1 MCRWGSILGCILWLG
16 AGCSGG
22 DGNTCERS
30 DDCVAGFSCNQEGRC
45 VAAAP
50 LAIATTSLRI
60 ATVDVPY
67 SEQLEA
73 AGGIQPY
80 GDWTLGDGAPAWL
93 QIDADSGA
101 LGGTADVAGSQ
112 LAVPV
117 AVTDAS
123 AGGGQTVE
131 RELALNVVE
140 CVEGA
145 PAVCFEPR
153 EGKCMQGSRTCSDG
167 VWGACGD
174 LAHSSHIDHCGP
186 DCGACDMAVADGCHL
201 GSCTCGAAQACTG
214 DDRCCLQQCADAHD
228 DDNCGSCG
236 HACADA
242 VAHAD
247 NPHCEN
253 GACDYDHCHAEY
265 LDCDGDRSNGCETLR
280 SMDNCPACG
289 VACGDPEWHATGMV
303 CAPFGPDDHYRCQY
317 EACEFGYYDCNNDE
331 EQGDF
336 EVDGCE
342 KDYDR
347 YNCTGCD
354 ESCAEHDDGD
364 ICVADEESEVLFCGC
379 LGEDGEPNN
388 DACKDNGQCCG
399 STCFPRDHSEH
410 CGSCFNSCLVHPNG
424 PVCVSD
430 YDGTCGCEVHEDC
443 GPLEV
448 CCDQACR
455 PIDEQNCGD
464 CGLVC
469 DPYEHAGGVCALEVG
484 HCSCQDHFECN
495 DFVGGQQMCIGE
507 WPGAY
512 CACGI
517 GINPEECLGGASQCC
532 ATPSGL
538 ACVNVL
544 SNPDHCGRC
553 GSACA
558 DGAACEQGGC
568 ECGAG
573 MPCPGKGPAPQC
585 LQAEGRCVCPSN
597 PDYGQPCDEGRYCCS
612 GDGGGSGGPGGGPDE
627 GCCWYECG
635 ANEPGDCQH

>member
-1 MCRWGSILGCILWLG
+1 MCRWGSMLGCILWLG

-30 DDCVAGFSCNQEGRC
+30 ADCVEGFSCNQEGRC
-45 VAAAP
+45 AAAAP

-67 SEQLEA
+67 NEQLEA
-73 AGGIQPY
+73 AGGIPPY
-80 GDWTLGDGAPAWL
+80 GDWTLGAGAPAWL

-101 LGGTADVAGSQ
+101 LSGTPDVAGSQ

-131 RELALNVVE
+131 RELALSVVE

-145 PAVCFEPR
+145 PAVCFEAR

-167 VWGACGD
+167 VWSDCEG
-174 LAHSSHIDHCGP
+174 LVHSSHIDHCGP
-186 DCGACDMAVADGCHL
+186 DCGGCDTAVADGCHL

-214 DDRCCLQQCADAHD
+214 ADRCCLQQCVDAQND

-265 LDCDGDRSNGCETLR
+265 LDCDGDRSNGCETPR
-280 SMDNCPACG
+280 SMDNCAFCG
-289 VACGDPEWHATGMV
+289 VACGDPDWHATGYT
-303 CAPFGPDDHYRCQY
+303 CEPGGPHNSYRCLF
-317 EACEFGYYDCNNDE
+317 EACELGFYDCN
-331 EQGDF
+331 GDSAL
-336 EVDGCE
+336 ENHELDGCE
-342 KDYDR
+342 VEHDR
-347 YNCTGCD
+347 QNCSGCGDDCTGNPIGRACLF
-354 ESCAEHDDGD
+354 
-364 ICVADEESEVLFCGC
+364 DEESESYTCGC
-379 LGEDGEPNN
+379 EELAHCPNTN
-388 DACKDNGQCCG
+388 SEQCCFG
-399 STCFPRDHSEH
+399 ECVARVDPEH
-410 CGSCFNSCLVHPNG
+410 CGACGYSCLEHPDG
-424 PVCVSD
+424 PLCLTQENEYV
-430 YDGTCGCEVHEDC
+430 CGCEVHEDC

-448 CCDQACR
+448 CCDQVCR

-469 DPYEHAGGVCALEVG
+469 DPYDHSGGVCALEVG
-484 HCSCQDHFECN
+484 HCSCHDDFDCN
-495 DFVGGQQMCIGE
+495 DFVGGQHACSGE
-507 WPGAY
+507 WPEAN
-512 CACGI
+512 CGC
-517 GINPEECLGGASQCC
+517 GFGPTPEGCLGGANSQCC
-532 ATPSGL
+532 DTPSGL
-538 ACVNVL
+538 SCVSVL
-544 SNPDHCGRC
+544 SDPDHCGRC
-553 GSACA
+553 GIACA

-597 PDYGQPCDEGRYCCS
+597 PDDGQPCDEGRYCCS
-612 GDGGGSGGPGGGPDE
+612 GDGAGSGGPDGGPDE

-635 ANEPGDCQH
+635 GNEPGDCLY